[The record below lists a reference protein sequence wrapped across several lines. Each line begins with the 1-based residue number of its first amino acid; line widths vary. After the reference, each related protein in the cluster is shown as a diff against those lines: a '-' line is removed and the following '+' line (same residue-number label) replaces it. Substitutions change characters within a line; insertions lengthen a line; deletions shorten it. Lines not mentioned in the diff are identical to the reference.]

1 MAEVGRGLRA
11 ATDLL
16 PGGDPQD
23 DPKEDLEGGG
33 SMRARRQRALFFVPA
48 LALLAVFVVYPVVNT
63 VWLSF
68 LTVDGE
74 FALLRNYGD
83 VLSEPEMFDPRG
95 FERGFPYGA
104 LVHNV
109 MWIVIHLPLTLGLG
123 LVLAVILREV
133 KGGAVVKSIVFLG
146 MVTPMVVGGV
156 ILRFLFDGN
165 VGILPSLLSL
175 IGIPRRTLTAYP
187 DTALFSLILGSLW
200 LWTPF
205 SMILY
210 SAGLETIPD
219 YVYEAAVIDGASPAR
234 AFFAITVPMLR
245 PVTSVVITMTFLWVL
260 KIFDIVYVAT
270 MGGPG
275 GASNVLALQMYMYAF
290 REFDANSAAVVATLL
305 MLVALAVSIPTF
317 RSVRGEQS

>member
-1 MAEVGRGLRA
+1 MHALRG
-11 ATDLL
+11 
-16 PGGDPQD
+16 
-23 DPKEDLEGGG
+23 
-33 SMRARRQRALFFVPA
+33 RALFFVPA
-48 LALLAVFVVYPVVNT
+48 LALLAVVVVYPVVNT

-68 LTVDGE
+68 FTSEGE
-74 FALLRNYGD
+74 FALLENYAE
-83 VLSEPEMFDPRG
+83 VLSQPELFDPRG
-95 FERGFPYGA
+95 FARGFPYGA

-109 MWIVIHLPLTLGLG
+109 MWIVIHLPLTASLG
-123 LVLAVILREV
+123 LVLAVILREIR
-133 KGGAVVKSIVFLG
+133 GGAVVKSIIFLG

-175 IGIPRRTLTAYP
+175 VGLGRRPLTAYP
-187 DTALFSLILGSLW
+187 DTALFSLIIGSLW

-219 YVYEAAVIDGASPAR
+219 YVYEAAVIDGASATR

-245 PVTSVVITMTFLWVL
+245 PVTGVVITMTFLWVL

-290 REFDANSAAVVATLL
+290 REFDANSAAVVATFL
-305 MLVALAVSIPTF
+305 MLVALVVSIPTF
-317 RSVRGEQS
+317 RSVRGEQP

>member
-1 MAEVGRGLRA
+1 MAPAGRRFQA
-11 ATDLL
+11 AT
-16 PGGDPQD
+16 GRIFN
-23 DPKEDLEGGG
+23 EHLEGGG
-33 SMRARRQRALFFVPA
+33 NMHALRGRALFFVPA

-68 LTVDGE
+68 FTSEGE
-74 FALLRNYGD
+74 FALLENYAE
-83 VLSEPEMFDPRG
+83 VLSQPEMFDPRG
-95 FERGFPYGA
+95 FARGFPYGA

-109 MWIVIHLPLTLGLG
+109 MWIVIHLPLTASLG
-123 LVLAVILREV
+123 LVLAVILREIR
-133 KGGAVVKSIVFLG
+133 GGAVVKSIIFLG

-175 IGIPRRTLTAYP
+175 VGLGRRTLTAYP
-187 DTALFSLILGSLW
+187 DTALFSLIIGSLW

-219 YVYEAAVIDGASPAR
+219 YVYEAAVIDGAWATR
-234 AFFAITVPMLR
+234 GFFAITVPDLR
-245 PVTSVVITMTFLWVL
+245 PVTGGVITMTFLWVL

-290 REFDANSAAVVATLL
+290 REFDANSAAVVATFL
-305 MLVALAVSIPTF
+305 MLVALVVSIPTF
-317 RSVRGEQS
+317 RSVRGEQP

>member
-1 MAEVGRGLRA
+1 MLA
-11 ATDLL
+11 AADRISEEHL
-16 PGGDPQD
+16 
-23 DPKEDLEGGG
+23 KGGG
-33 SMRARRQRALFFVPA
+33 SMRTLRGRALFFAPA

-68 LTVDGE
+68 FTSDGK
-74 FALLRNYGD
+74 FALLGNYAE
-83 VLSEPEMFDPRG
+83 VLRQPEMFDSRG
-95 FERGFPYGA
+95 FVRGFPYGA

-109 MWIVIHLPLTLGLG
+109 MWIVIHLPLTTRLGLA
-123 LVLAVILREV
+123 LAVILREIR
-133 KGGAVVKSIVFLG
+133 GGAIVKSIVFLG

-175 IGIPRRTLTAYP
+175 VGLPRRTLTAYP
-187 DTALFSLILGSLW
+187 DTALFSLIIGSLW

-219 YVYEAAVIDGASPAR
+219 YVYEAAVIDGASAVR

-290 REFDANSAAVVATLL
+290 REFNANSAAVVATLL

-317 RSVRGEQS
+317 RSVRGEQQ

>member
-1 MAEVGRGLRA
+1 MLA
-11 ATDLL
+11 AADRISEEHL
-16 PGGDPQD
+16 
-23 DPKEDLEGGG
+23 KGGG
-33 SMRARRQRALFFVPA
+33 SMRTLRGRALFFVPA

-68 LTVDGE
+68 FTNDGK
-74 FALLRNYGD
+74 FALLGNYAE
-83 VLSEPEMFDPRG
+83 VLRQPEMFDSRG
-95 FERGFPYGA
+95 FVRGFPYGA

-109 MWIVIHLPLTLGLG
+109 MWIVIHLPLTAGLG
-123 LVLAVILREV
+123 LALAVILREI
-133 KGGAVVKSIVFLG
+133 KGGAIVKSIVFLG

-175 IGIPRRTLTAYP
+175 VGLPRRTLTAYP
-187 DTALFSLILGSLW
+187 DTALFSLIIGSLW

-219 YVYEAAVIDGASPAR
+219 YVYEAAVIDGASAVR

-290 REFDANSAAVVATLL
+290 REFNANSAAVVATLL

-317 RSVRGEQS
+317 RSVRGEQQ

>member
-1 MAEVGRGLRA
+1 MRTLRG
-11 ATDLL
+11 
-16 PGGDPQD
+16 
-23 DPKEDLEGGG
+23 
-33 SMRARRQRALFFVPA
+33 RALFFVPA

-68 LTVDGE
+68 FTSDGK
-74 FALLRNYGD
+74 FALLGNYAE
-83 VLSEPEMFDPRG
+83 VLRQPEMFDSRG
-95 FERGFPYGA
+95 FARGFPYGA

-109 MWIVIHLPLTLGLG
+109 MWIVIHLPLTAGLG
-123 LVLAVILREV
+123 LALAVILREIR
-133 KGGAVVKSIVFLG
+133 GGAIVKSIVFLG

-175 IGIPRRTLTAYP
+175 VGLPRRTLTAYP
-187 DTALFSLILGSLW
+187 DTALFSLIIGSLW

-219 YVYEAAVIDGASPAR
+219 YVYEAAVIDGASAVR

-290 REFDANSAAVVATLL
+290 RELNANSAAVVATLL

-317 RSVRGEQS
+317 RSVRGEQQ

>member
-1 MAEVGRGLRA
+1 MRTLRG
-11 ATDLL
+11 
-16 PGGDPQD
+16 
-23 DPKEDLEGGG
+23 
-33 SMRARRQRALFFVPA
+33 RALFFVPA

-68 LTVDGE
+68 FTSDGE
-74 FALLRNYGD
+74 FALLGKYAAI
-83 VLSEPEMFDPRG
+83 LSQPEMFDSRG
-95 FERGFPYGA
+95 FVRGFPYGA

-109 MWIVIHLPLTLGLG
+109 MWIVIHLPLTAGLG
-123 LVLAVILREV
+123 LALAVILREI
-133 KGGAVVKSIVFLG
+133 KGGAIVKSIVFLG

-175 IGIPRRTLTAYP
+175 VGLPRRTLTAYP
-187 DTALFSLILGSLW
+187 DTALFSLIIGSLW

-219 YVYEAAVIDGASPAR
+219 YVYEAAVIDGASAVR

-275 GASNVLALQMYMYAF
+275 GASNVLALQMYAF
-290 REFDANSAAVVATLL
+290 REFNANSAAVVATLL

-317 RSVRGEQS
+317 RSVRGEQQ

>member
-1 MAEVGRGLRA
+1 MHALRG
-11 ATDLL
+11 
-16 PGGDPQD
+16 
-23 DPKEDLEGGG
+23 
-33 SMRARRQRALFFVPA
+33 RALFFVPA

-68 LTVDGE
+68 FTSEGE
-74 FALLRNYGD
+74 FALLENYAE
-83 VLSEPEMFDPRG
+83 VLSQPEMFDPRG
-95 FERGFPYGA
+95 FARGFPYGA

-109 MWIVIHLPLTLGLG
+109 MWIVIHLPLTASLG
-123 LVLAVILREV
+123 LVLAVILREIR
-133 KGGAVVKSIVFLG
+133 GGAVVKSIIFLG

-175 IGIPRRTLTAYP
+175 VGLGRRTLTAYP
-187 DTALFSLILGSLW
+187 DTALFSLIIGSLW

-219 YVYEAAVIDGASPAR
+219 YVYEAAVIDGASATR

-245 PVTSVVITMTFLWVL
+245 PVTGVVITMTFLWVL

-275 GASNVLALQMYMYAF
+275 GASNVLALQMYMYTF
-290 REFDANSAAVVATLL
+290 HKFNANSAAVVATFL
-305 MLVALAVSIPTF
+305 MLVALVVSIPTF
-317 RSVRGEQS
+317 RSVRGEQP